1 MAVGDDGVIRDDTE
15 RDWGT
20 RFVPPRDRSPVEHL
34 GGMPSSVVNVPYDR
48 PKKDLPDYDP
58 EKAVVPPS
66 NVPFDVAVQKLIDKA
81 FSEKEKAEAF
91 KEAELGL
98 GGHRGPTPTDAE
110 VKKAAKL
117 DEENQK
123 KLDKEASADTL

>member
-34 GGMPSSVVNVPYDR
+34 GGMPSVVVNVPYDR

-58 EKAVVPPS
+58 SKAVVPPS
-66 NVPFDVAVQKLIDKA
+66 NLPYEIAVQKLIEKVFTDKEQVELLNEQA
-81 FSEKEKAEAF
+81 
-91 KEAELGL
+91 LGL
-98 GGHRGPTPTDAE
+98 GGSHGPTPTDAE
-110 VKKAAKL
+110 VKKAAQLDEKNQDKL
-117 DEENQK
+117 D
-123 KLDKEASADTL
+123 ADGHL

>member
-1 MAVGDDGVIRDDTE
+1 MAVGEDGVIRDDTE

-34 GGMPSSVVNVPYDR
+34 GGMPSNVVNVPYDR

-58 EKAVVPPS
+58 SKAVVPPS
-66 NVPFDVAVQKLIDKA
+66 NLPYEIAVQKLIEKV
-81 FSEKEKAEAF
+81 FSEKEQTELLNEQDLALGGAHGPHPTEAEA
-91 KEAELGL
+91 
-98 GGHRGPTPTDAE
+98 
-110 VKKAAKL
+110 KKAAKL

-123 KLDKEASADTL
+123 KLDKEGADSL